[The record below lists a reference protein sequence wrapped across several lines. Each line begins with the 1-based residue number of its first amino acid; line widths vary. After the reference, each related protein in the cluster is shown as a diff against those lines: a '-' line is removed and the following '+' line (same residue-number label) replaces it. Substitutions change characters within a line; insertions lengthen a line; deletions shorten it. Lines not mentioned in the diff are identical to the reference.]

1 MLIILLI
8 STLSPYLF
16 NLCADYIMQNVG
28 LDDSQAGIKIA
39 RRNINNCRYADDTT
53 LMVESESVK
62 CVSHSV

>member
-1 MLIILLI
+1 M
-8 STLSPYLF
+8 LSPCLF
-16 NLCADYIMQNVG
+16 NFNAEYFMQNAK

-62 CVSHSV
+62 CVSVSHSVVSDSF